1 MRLLS
6 EKLTNETLS
15 LREIQLLI
23 KKLFEQIEDL
33 ESQIK
38 NVKEQRVVSANDGD
52 ADYDWTRRI

>member
-15 LREIQLLI
+15 LKEIQLLI

-33 ESQIK
+33 ELQIK

-52 ADYDWTRRI
+52 VDYDWTRRI